1 MLFRGRL
8 ALVLTQKVN
17 YLIIFAYSID
27 KFDRKIMLIFN
38 TTLHLEDAIHDECL
52 SFLKTFYIP
61 KALESG
67 LLSQPSLAKIERQH
81 EESGVSY
88 AMQFKTEDIDV
99 LNRWAGETGEGLSV
113 ELNKRFGTKVGGFVT
128 LLEEVSLL

>member
-1 MLFRGRL
+1 
-8 ALVLTQKVN
+8 
-17 YLIIFAYSID
+17 
-27 KFDRKIMLIFN
+27 MLIFN

-52 SFLKTFYIP
+52 SFLKNFYIP
-61 KALESG
+61 KAMESG

-99 LNRWAGETGEGLSV
+99 LNRWAGETGEGLSA